1 MQHHFSVEVA
11 VEYGINSAIM
21 LEHFYYWQKQNEVN
35 EQNYIN
41 GRYWTYNS
49 VKAFQKWYPYLTLK
63 QIRTAIQKLLDC
75 GLLEGAELSTSP
87 YDHTKWYSLT
97 EEGLRLCQVDL
108 PWRANVD
115 LPSEENRFALEG
127 KSTIIQLKNNT
138 VNKPIKYTHG
148 EFQNVLLTE
157 DELAKLKEKFPSTW
171 EQKIENLSQYIAS
184 KGKNYKNHYAT
195 ILNWARR
202 DDGKDNKEHTVLGV
216 IHY

>member
-75 GLLEGAELSTSP
+75 GLLEGADLSTNP

-97 EEGLRLCQVDL
+97 EEGLRLCQIDL
-108 PWRANVD
+108 PSRENVD
-115 LPSEENRFALEG
+115 LPSEENRFALQG

-138 VNKPIKYTHG
+138 INKPIKYTHG

-184 KGKNYKNHYAT
+184 KGKNYKSHYAT

>member
-75 GLLEGAELSTSP
+75 GLLEGAELSTNP

-97 EEGLRLCQVDL
+97 EEGLRLCQIDVTE
-108 PWRANVD
+108 RANVD

-184 KGKNYKNHYAT
+184 KGKNYKSHYAT

>member
-97 EEGLRLCQVDL
+97 DEGLRLCQVDL

>member
-1 MQHHFSVEVA
+1 
-11 VEYGINSAIM
+11 M

-97 EEGLRLCQVDL
+97 DEGLRLCQVDL